1 MGTTT
6 RSSRHLPIPVRIQV
20 PSPLERKASF
30 SEGVKVS
37 DSVGDSDSAGVSD
50 SSVPTT
56 GGETHSPRPAAS
68 VCLCGA
74 EDFTIQADK
83 KIIEPG
89 ENLNFEL
96 IRNSEGHLMHGVGF
110 HAFYPDAPQGIGKGK
125 VVFTRKANRLVD
137 TCYIFLPKGRTR
149 WFPRQ
154 LHTLK
159 KITHTLNTENW
170 PEGDYRIGLTLLNL
184 WKGW

>member
-1 MGTTT
+1 MLKKCLTV
-6 RSSRHLPIPVRIQV
+6 L
-20 PSPLERKASF
+20 F
-30 SEGVKVS
+30 
-37 DSVGDSDSAGVSD
+37 
-50 SSVPTT
+50 
-56 GGETHSPRPAAS
+56 AAS

-137 TCYIFLPKGRTR
+137 TCYIFLQSWQQHCR
-149 WFPRQ
+149 
-154 LHTLK
+154 
-159 KITHTLNTENW
+159 
-170 PEGDYRIGLTLLNL
+170 
-184 WKGW
+184 